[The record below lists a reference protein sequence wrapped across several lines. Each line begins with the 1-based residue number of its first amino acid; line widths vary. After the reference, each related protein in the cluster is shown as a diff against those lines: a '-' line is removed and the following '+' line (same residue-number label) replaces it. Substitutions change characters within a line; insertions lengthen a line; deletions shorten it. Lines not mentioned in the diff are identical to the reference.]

1 MENLERIYLKEYTNK
16 IREIIIGCWVMEK
29 VIESSKL
36 VEYIPQKVTVGDFNL
51 ALFRVEDNVYA
62 LDDLCTHAEAS
73 LSEGEV
79 FDCKIECPLHGA
91 EFDLKSGEAVT
102 PPATKDVKTY
112 ETVEKDG
119 WIYIN
124 F

>member
-1 MENLERIYLKEYTNK
+1 
-16 IREIIIGCWVMEK
+16 MEK
-29 VIESSKL
+29 VIESPKL
-36 VEYIPQKVTVGDFNL
+36 LEHIPQKVTVGDFNL
-51 ALFRVEDNVYA
+51 ALFRVEGNVYA

-112 ETVEKDG
+112 ETIEKDG

-124 F
+124 FKGKE

>member
-1 MENLERIYLKEYTNK
+1 
-16 IREIIIGCWVMEK
+16 MEK
-29 VIESSKL
+29 VIKSSKL
-36 VEYIPQKVTVGDFNL
+36 LERIPQKVTVGDINL
-51 ALFRVEDNVYA
+51 ALFRVEKIVYA

-73 LSEGEV
+73 LSEGEI

>member
-1 MENLERIYLKEYTNK
+1 
-16 IREIIIGCWVMEK
+16 MEK

-36 VEYIPQKVTVGDFNL
+36 VDYIPQKVTVGDFNL

>member
-1 MENLERIYLKEYTNK
+1 MH
-16 IREIIIGCWVMEK
+16 K

-36 VEYIPQKVTVGDFNL
+36 MGDSPIKVTIGDIDL
-51 ALFRVEDNVYA
+51 ALFRVDGDIYA
-62 LDDLCTHAEAS
+62 LDDLCSHAKAS

-91 EFDLKSGEAVT
+91 EFDLKTGEAVT
-102 PPATKDVKTY
+102 LPATKKVKTY
-112 ETVEKDG
+112 EVIENDG
-119 WIYIN
+119 WIYVS

>member
-1 MENLERIYLKEYTNK
+1 
-16 IREIIIGCWVMEK
+16 MEK
-29 VIESSKL
+29 VIESPKL
-36 VEYIPQKVTVGDFNL
+36 LEHIPQKVTVGDFNL
-51 ALFRVEDNVYA
+51 ALFRVEGNVYA

-73 LSEGEV
+73 LSEGEI

-112 ETVEKDG
+112 ETIEKDG

-124 F
+124 FKVKND

>member
-1 MENLERIYLKEYTNK
+1 
-16 IREIIIGCWVMEK
+16 MEK

>member
-1 MENLERIYLKEYTNK
+1 
-16 IREIIIGCWVMEK
+16 MEK

-79 FDCKIECPLHGA
+79 FDCKIEWR
-91 EFDLKSGEAVT
+91 K
-102 PPATKDVKTY
+102 
-112 ETVEKDG
+112 
-119 WIYIN
+119 
-124 F
+124 

>member
-1 MENLERIYLKEYTNK
+1 MH
-16 IREIIIGCWVMEK
+16 K

-36 VEYIPQKVTVGDFNL
+36 LEDSPLKISINDIDL
-51 ALFRVEDNVYA
+51 ALFRVGGDLYA
-62 LDDLCTHAEAS
+62 LDDLCSHAKAS
-73 LSEGEV
+73 LSEGEI

-102 PPATKDVKTY
+102 PPATKSVKTY
-112 ETVEKDG
+112 EVTESDG
-119 WIYIN
+119 WVYVS